1 MLSSAISVLE
11 NAIFQLKRKLYL
23 ELRRSGSKN
32 WPRIIAQM
40 TYNFNARYLQLSFLL
55 NDHINQISIF
65 RAHKSLGFDK
75 YFQHTMEPRPIDLNS
90 KIKAVQLDQVTPKQE
105 ATFSENQAYKK
116 AFEDS
121 SSIKIGSYVY
131 VYVPKVRPRGF
142 EVQARKKS
150 KSVLVVLKIKLVFG
164 MP

>member
-65 RAHKSLGFDK
+65 RAHKSLGGL
-75 YFQHTMEPRPIDLNS
+75 RPIDLNS

>member
-40 TYNFNARYLQLSFLL
+40 TYNFNARYLQVSFLL

-65 RAHKSLGFDK
+65 RAHKSLGGL
-75 YFQHTMEPRPIDLNS
+75 RPIDLNS

-105 ATFSENQAYKK
+105 ATFSENQVYKK